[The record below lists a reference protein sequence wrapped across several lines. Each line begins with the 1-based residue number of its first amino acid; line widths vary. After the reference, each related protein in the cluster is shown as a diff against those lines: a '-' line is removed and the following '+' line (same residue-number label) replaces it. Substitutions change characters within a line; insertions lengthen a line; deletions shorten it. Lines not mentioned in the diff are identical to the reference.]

1 MERYLSP
8 NDGRMQQINF
18 PWFSGLF
25 ATSKAAKA
33 AAPEEIPLISPSSS
47 ASFLAVP
54 IASSLLTWIISFTKD
69 KSQFLGTKPA
79 PIPYILWGPGF
90 PPDKT
95 GDSAG
100 STAIVIIF
108 GFLDLRY

>member
-1 MERYLSP
+1 L
-8 NDGRMQQINF
+8 
-18 PWFSGLF
+18 

-33 AAPEEIPLISPSSS
+33 AAPDEIPLISPSYR
-47 ASFLAVP
+47 ASFLAVS

-69 KSQFLGTKPA
+69 RSQFLGTNPA

-90 PPDKT
+90 PPERT

-100 STAIVIIF
+100 STAIETIL
-108 GFLDLRY
+108 GFLDFRY